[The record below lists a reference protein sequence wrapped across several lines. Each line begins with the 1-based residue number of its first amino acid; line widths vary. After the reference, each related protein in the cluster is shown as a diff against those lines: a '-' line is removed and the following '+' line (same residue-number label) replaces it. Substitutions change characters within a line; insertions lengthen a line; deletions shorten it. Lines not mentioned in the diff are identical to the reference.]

1 MSEGVRRERGLDHDA
16 SWGTLDL
23 SSEWDGPP
31 ESFECR
37 NLTYIPIGPLATRGG
52 QAVRQKQEDQ
62 GGSACRGPGER
73 GGLDQGGK
81 WWLHG
86 EGR

>member
-1 MSEGVRRERGLDHDA
+1 MTRLGGHL
-16 SWGTLDL
+16 TFPL
-23 SSEWDGPP
+23 SGMGHQRALSAAEP
-31 ESFECR
+31 
-37 NLTYIPIGPLATRGG
+37 NLHSNRSSGYRGG